1 MVSANL
7 DTLELELRKLDGV
20 RTVGFSTQHDVLY
33 IQLFIEANAPAAT
46 LPFEATRIA
55 QRHSSSPVAV
65 ELVRWSEVTAP
76 TKSNTSG
83 LGSIFENTQA
93 ARAVSIQ
100 EEQSI
105 SSAPLLAGSIGST
118 SASTVD
124 VDSHFSSGE
133 ESISSANAYKS
144 EPELIGQPEQEA
156 AESGEELLVE
166 ATGSE
171 ALDSAFADDA
181 DSSPISKSESN
192 SDSENNE
199 VDITFEDSIT
209 DTFESA
215 LEEEPTFENRREDD
229 GDFERIELLLVT
241 TSAENDE
248 IEVHLSFDELRTI
261 GRAPT
266 NRGLLGAID
275 ATVLAIAELTGSDE
289 FHAEWA
295 RSLEPGAEHASL
307 VAVGLTNAEGTDT
320 RHGIAGGSSPIEAA
334 SRATL
339 NALNRTAVLSLSE

>member
-1 MVSANL
+1 MVSAHL

-33 IQLFIEANAPAAT
+33 IQLFIEANAPAAV

-65 ELVRWSEVTAP
+65 ELVRWTDVSTQ

-83 LGSIFENTQA
+83 LASIFENTQA
-93 ARAVSIQ
+93 AQAVSLQ
-100 EEQSI
+100 EEQEAKTSRVN
-105 SSAPLLAGSIGST
+105 AGSIGSFSNQT
-118 SASTVD
+118 TEENDIHDEEEYFVDDPDTEDENST
-124 VDSHFSSGE
+124 HA
-133 ESISSANAYKS
+133 ESIELADDNI
-144 EPELIGQPEQEA
+144 EPI
-156 AESGEELLVE
+156 
-166 ATGSE
+166 
-171 ALDSAFADDA
+171 SAFGTTFQETSDD
-181 DSSPISKSESN
+181 
-192 SDSENNE
+192 SDELKIDDEE
-199 VDITFEDSIT
+199 VDITFEDEANSFASELDDEPIT
-209 DTFESA
+209 TERR
-215 LEEEPTFENRREDD
+215 EEENDI
-229 GDFERIELLLVT
+229 ERIALLLVT

-275 ATVLAIAELTGSDE
+275 ATVAAIAELTGSND

-320 RHGIAGGSSPIEAA
+320 RHGIAGGASPIEAA

-339 NALNRTAVLSLSE
+339 NALNRTAVLSASE